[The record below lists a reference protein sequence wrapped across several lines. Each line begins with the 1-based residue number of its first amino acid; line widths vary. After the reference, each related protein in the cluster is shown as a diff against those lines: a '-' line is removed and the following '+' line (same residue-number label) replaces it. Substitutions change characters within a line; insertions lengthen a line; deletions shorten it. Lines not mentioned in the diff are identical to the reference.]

1 MAHDNHT
8 PGAVHQDAHGDLGHD
23 GQPHGHHI
31 MSAGSLLA
39 ILLILLALTG
49 LTVYTAKEWHLGLLG
64 NASLAIA
71 IATVKCTLVAMYFMH
86 LRYDNHFY
94 AVALIACV
102 LAVVLFLY
110 GTMKDLNTRSAIDPI
125 RNRLLLPVPEDK
137 VALARYDAIGRE
149 GRTLFLANCAS
160 CHGSRAEGVPDPDA
174 FYGDSRPRLGPSLI
188 RSGFVRSNPDP
199 VLAKFIIDGR
209 EKNDP
214 ASVWG
219 ISHAPKGGNPA
230 LTDEQA
236 LKIVAFIR
244 AAVGAADTH
253 GGAAGGHGEAKPAH

>member
-1 MAHDNHT
+1 MAHDHHT
-8 PGAVHQDAHGDLGHD
+8 PGAAHQEAHEELGHD
-23 GQPHGHHI
+23 GQPHGHHV
-31 MSAGSLLA
+31 MSAGSLFA
-39 ILLILLALTG
+39 ILVVLLAFTG
-49 LTVYTAKEWHLGLLG
+49 LTVYTAKEWHLGLIG

-94 AVALIACV
+94 TVALLSCV
-102 LAVVLFLY
+102 LAVVLFLF

-125 RNRLLLPVPEDK
+125 RNQLLLPVPEDK

-174 FYGDSRPRLGPSLI
+174 FYGDSSPRLGPSLL
-188 RSGFVRSNPDP
+188 RSAFVRSSPDA
-199 VLAKFIIDGR
+199 VLAKFITEGR
-209 EKNDP
+209 EKTDP

-219 ISHAPKGGNPA
+219 VSHPAKGGNPA
-230 LTDEQA
+230 LTDEQS

-244 AAVGAADTH
+244 AALGQADGH
-253 GGAAGGHGEAKPAH
+253 SAGGAHGEAAPAH